1 MWLPDLDDVPGTV
14 SVWCAE
20 VGAAGPVHARAEHVP
35 HYAASTMKIAVL
47 AAAQHL
53 DPDRPVP
60 VTDRFR
66 SAVPGATFVLRK
78 AKDDDPAVWARLGG
92 TAPLG
97 WLAERMIVSSSNL
110 ATNLVLGQ
118 VGLAGADAVWRLVGA
133 RDSRIGRGIEDAP
146 ARAAGITNEV
156 TAYDLGRL
164 LEAIA
169 LGRLAG
175 AERML
180 AILSATAHRDD
191 IAAGLPAGVRL
202 AHKSGWVT
210 GVRHG
215 AGLVCPAG
223 RSPYTL
229 VVCSTTSLPD
239 VAARALLARIAAGSW
254 AELGSA
260 GQLGRAGLDVDRSPH
275 GHGQDPG
282 AG

>member
-1 MWLPDLDDVPGTV
+1 MWLPELDDIPGTV
-14 SVWCAE
+14 SVWCAGI
-20 VGAAGPVHARAEHVP
+20 GAAQPVYARAEHVP

-47 AAAQHL
+47 AAAQRHDL
-53 DPDRPVP
+53 HRPVP
-60 VTDRFR
+60 VTDRFA
-66 SAVPGATFVLRK
+66 SAVPGTDFVLRQ

-118 VGLAGADAVWRLVGA
+118 VGLAAADAVWRLVGA
-133 RDSRIGRGIEDAP
+133 RHSRIGRGIEDAP

-156 TAYDLGRL
+156 TAYDLARL
-164 LEAIA
+164 LDAIA

-180 AILSATAHRDD
+180 DILSATAHRED

-215 AGLVCPAG
+215 AGVVYPAG

-229 VVCSTTSLPD
+229 VVCSSTTLPD
-239 VAARALLARIAAGSW
+239 GAARALLARIAARSW
-254 AELGSA
+254 AELGA
-260 GQLGRAGLDVDRSPH
+260 E
-275 GHGQDPG
+275 
-282 AG
+282 